1 MGGVSIA
8 QDPAEAEYGAM
19 PRGALETGAVDFVLP
34 VAAMPEKLVSLRR
47 NAERIQLPPVEQP
60 SRGADEDALREV
72 LALLRA
78 RTRHDF
84 SGYKRSTLLRRI
96 ERRMQVTE
104 TEDLAEYLAYVR
116 EHPKELQGLL
126 SDLLISVTNFFRD
139 REAFL
144 QLEGEVVPHLFAG
157 KGADE
162 QVRVWAAGCA
172 TGEEAYSLAM
182 LLIERAER
190 LPRPPAVQVFAS
202 DIDEAALGRAR
213 EGVYPEAI
221 AADVSPERLKRFFV
235 REGQHYR
242 VKRELREAVLFTPH
256 NVLRDPPFSKLD
268 LVSCRN
274 LLIYVN
280 RQTQERVLEIFHF
293 ALRPGGHLFLGSS
306 ESAESLPDL
315 FAPVDKKHRVF
326 RRLDGPVAFRGAP
339 TLPMPGR
346 WEARPALGPQ
356 ADSPRAGAEPS
367 SFGELHFR
375 TLEALAAPS

>member
-47 NAERIQLPPVEQP
+47 NAEGIQLPPEEQP

-104 TEDLAEYLAYVR
+104 TEDIPEYLEYVR
-116 EHPKELQGLL
+116 EHPEELPALL

-139 REAFL
+139 PETFRR
-144 QLEGEVVPHLFAG
+144 LENEVMPQLFAG

-162 QVRVWAAGCA
+162 QVRVWVTGCA
-172 TGEEAYSLAM
+172 TGEEAYTMAILLA
-182 LLIERAER
+182 ERAAG
-190 LPRPPAVQVFAS
+190 LSRPPAVQVFAS
-202 DIDEAALGRAR
+202 DIDEQALARAR
-213 EGVYPEAI
+213 EGVYPSSVE
-221 AADVSPERLKRFFV
+221 ADVSPERLKQFFV
-235 REGQHYR
+235 REGQYYR
-242 VKRELREAVLFTPH
+242 VKRELREMVLFTPH

-293 ALRPGGHLFLGSS
+293 ALRPGGHLFLGPS
-306 ESAESLPDL
+306 ESAEALPDL

-326 RRLDGPVAFRGAP
+326 RRLDTTTAFRAAP
-339 TLPMPGR
+339 ALPVQGR
-346 WEARPALGPQ
+346 WETRLP
-356 ADSPRAGAEPS
+356 
-367 SFGELHFR
+367 
-375 TLEALAAPS
+375 APSYAETQGAADP